1 MPAWPGRCDVIV
13 LSRAHFGWLFASAIL
28 AVLLL
33 ALLFAVTEIDL
44 AALGRLLLGVR
55 LHQLAEI
62 VLLLGLNNVLAG
74 EKWRLIAARLQPAD
88 AAMPRPLYFAF
99 TSIGVA
105 LGQIVPA
112 QLSLLLSRSIGA
124 HLHGGRALSRGVT
137 ATLFDY
143 FFDVVVAA
151 FFAAAS
157 IAVLLVGGG
166 EWAWALAALT
176 ICLAGFALYGL
187 GTRLIA
193 ALARFLGGFGS
204 RLEALSAALA
214 LTPLLTPEIG
224 RRLLA
229 ISLLRYAV
237 LVQIGAASAAA
248 VDLDLPSWH
257 IAAALP
263 FAVVANALALTPGSL
278 GVNEWTVSSAL
289 FAFGTPLSVSAAW
302 ALVNRVLVAGAAV
315 FWGVAGVLIAAAM
328 RPSRRMG

>member
-1 MPAWPGRCDVIV
+1 
-13 LSRAHFGWLFASAIL
+13 LSRARLGWLFASAIL
-28 AVLLL
+28 GVLLL
-33 ALLFAVTEIDL
+33 ALLFVSTDLDL
-44 AALGRLLLGVR
+44 AALGRLLLRVR

-62 VLLLGLNNVLAG
+62 VLLLGLNNALAG
-74 EKWRLIAARLQPAD
+74 EKWRLIAMRLGAGD
-88 AAMPRPLYFAF
+88 AAAMPRPLYFAF
-99 TSIGVA
+99 TSVGVA

-124 HLHGGRALSRGVT
+124 HLHGGSALSRGVT

-157 IAVLLVGGG
+157 ILVLLVGGG
-166 EWAWALAALT
+166 EWLWGLSALA
-176 ICLAGFALYGL
+176 ICLAGFSLYGV
-187 GTRLIA
+187 GARLIA
-193 ALARFLGGFGS
+193 VLARVASGFGS
-204 RLEALSAALA
+204 RIEAVSGALA
-214 LTPLLTPEIG
+214 LTSLLTPDIG

-237 LVQIGAASAAA
+237 LVAMGAVSAAA
-248 VDLDLPSWH
+248 VDLDLPFWH

-289 FAFGTPLSVSAAW
+289 FALGTPLSVSAAW
-302 ALVNRVLVAGAAV
+302 ALVNRVLVAVAAV
-315 FWGVAGVLIAAAM
+315 FWGVAGVLIAAAA
-328 RPSRRMG
+328 RPPRRHG